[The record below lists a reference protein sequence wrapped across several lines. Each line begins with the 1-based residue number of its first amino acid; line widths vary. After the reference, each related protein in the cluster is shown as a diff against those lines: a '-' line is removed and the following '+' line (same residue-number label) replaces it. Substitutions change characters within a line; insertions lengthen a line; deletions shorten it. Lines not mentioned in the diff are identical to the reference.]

1 MLRVAHG
8 EGEGVVGVR
17 TASMGYGKAAATRSR
32 NAVAA
37 ALVGAVVIHTTASR
51 LQSSTAANSKSWQ
64 ALRRAGRYL
73 KAMWTSSPG
82 RCFSKRLGFTRAGR
96 GS

>member
-1 MLRVAHG
+1 
-8 EGEGVVGVR
+8 
-17 TASMGYGKAAATRSR
+17 MGYGKAAATRSR

-51 LQSSTAANSKSWQ
+51 LQSSTAANSKQ

-73 KAMWTSSPG
+73 KSMWTSSPG